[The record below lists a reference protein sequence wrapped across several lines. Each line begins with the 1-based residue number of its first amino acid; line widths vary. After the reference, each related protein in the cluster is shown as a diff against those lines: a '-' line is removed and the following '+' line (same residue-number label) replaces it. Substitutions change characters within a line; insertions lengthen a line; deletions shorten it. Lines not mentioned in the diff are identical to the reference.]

1 MKYSHFRNLKTNN
14 IKEANII
21 LGSASYDLGCSC
33 GGGAKDAPKLL
44 RCLSSYLPEY
54 DANFHDLSSVK
65 IYDYCNLEIKS
76 TKEAFFIELENVAK
90 EILSHDK
97 FMLFFGGDHSIS
109 VPLEKAFY
117 EKYSSLGFEPVII
130 HIDAHMDILDEYM
143 GSKMSHACPNRRA
156 LENGYKVSDIH
167 MIGIRSYETG
177 EVEFYQ
183 NNPTLDVITADM
195 YRKIKAKELVN
206 KIKMAH
212 TNKAVYYVSFD
223 IDAVDPGFAP
233 GTGTPESFGLTPLEV
248 RELFEEIFTNLNVC
262 AMDMVEISPAL
273 DVNNITS
280 WLGLKI
286 LYEIF
291 YYKFVRGTK

>member
-1 MKYSHFRNLKTNN
+1 MKYSHFRNLKTEN
-14 IKEANII
+14 IKEAKVI

-33 GGGAKDAPKLL
+33 GGGTKDAPKLL
-44 RCLSSYLPEY
+44 RELSSYLPEY
-54 DANFHDLSSVK
+54 DANFHDLSNVL
-65 IYDYCNLEIKS
+65 IYDYCDVELKNN
-76 TKEAFFIELENVAK
+76 KEDFFIELEQKAK
-90 EILSHDK
+90 EILTYDK

-117 EKYSSLGFEPVII
+117 EKYFALGYEPVII

-156 LENGYKVSDIH
+156 LENGYKVNDIH
-167 MIGIRSYETG
+167 MIAIRSYEQG
-177 EVEFYQ
+177 EVDFYQ
-183 NNPTLDVITADM
+183 GNPSLDVTTADM

-206 KIKMAH
+206 KIKNSH
-212 TNKAVYYVSFD
+212 SNKAVYYVSFD

-233 GTGTPESFGLTPLEV
+233 GTGTPESFGLTPLEI
-248 RELFEEIFTNLNVC
+248 RELFEEIFTKLNVL
-262 AMDMVEISPAL
+262 AMDIVEISPKL

-280 WLGLKI
+280 WLGLKL

-291 YYKFVRGTK
+291 YYKFGRGIK